1 MAHSLALV
9 LTSHLGFLVLLPL
22 KLSFQAIADARVQA
36 ERAGAELLH
45 KVALAASKGNKPAQ
59 YPNEKVRRLA
69 RESDP
74 WRIGRLSE
82 ADGIRVPC
90 CWLLIRAPDMM

>member
-1 MAHSLALV
+1 
-9 LTSHLGFLVLLPL
+9 
-22 KLSFQAIADARVQA
+22 VQA

-59 YPNEKVRRLA
+59 YPNEKVSRLA

-74 WRIGRLSE
+74 WRI
-82 ADGIRVPC
+82 DGLVD
-90 CWLLIRAPDMM
+90 AEG